1 MRYLGVSVLMIG
13 LTMSTHV
20 LQDQQGRYDSC
31 GSELDVHHIEE
42 EIQNLSTANF
52 PSLDQTSSRYCRY
65 S

>member
-1 MRYLGVSVLMIG
+1 MIG

-20 LQDQQGRYDSC
+20 FQDQQGCYDSC

-42 EIQNLSTANF
+42 EIQNLSTASF